1 MARIAW
7 LTDLHLDFIEPA
19 TAIADSCRSVADCPS
34 DVVLVGGDISTAAS
48 LEAHLR
54 QLEAAVQR
62 PIYFVLGNHD
72 FYGGHIA
79 DVRGRASELSR
90 SRPESKLIVLCGHTH
105 SPGFV
110 QVRPNLEV
118 HTGAAEYGSP
128 AIQPDVVLT

>member
-7 LTDLHLDFIEPA
+7 LTDLHLDFIEPD
-19 TAIADSCRSVADCPS
+19 TAIADFCRSVADCPS

-72 FYGGHIA
+72 FYGGRIA
-79 DVRGRASELSR
+79 DGRGGVSELSR
-90 SRPESKLIVLCGHTH
+90 SRSCSAATRTVPGSFMCGRISRFISARRSTD
-105 SPGFV
+105 
-110 QVRPNLEV
+110 RPRSNRTLF
-118 HTGAAEYGSP
+118 
-128 AIQPDVVLT
+128 